1 MQLDPL
7 VSSSSLVDRVVER
20 IRAVI
25 DQGQLQPGDRLP
37 TEAELSSQLQVSRSV
52 LREAIGRLE
61 TLGVLEVRR
70 GRGMF
75 VGERGSLKNC
85 AQLFRSAMTIGP
97 KDLAQLAELRRG
109 LEIQAARLAAQRASA
124 EDVAELQAICKQ
136 MDEEGVEYLE
146 SIQLDCRFHQKLVQ
160 STGNELMRNIIDVV
174 SEFMAGGM
182 VQTTPQPRNRKASR
196 SYHGPIVEAIAAK
209 DPDAAEKAMTVHMAA
224 VERAVQEI
232 EARQKRN

>member
-1 MQLDPL
+1 MHLDPL
-7 VSSSSLVDRVVER
+7 TSDSLVERVAER
-20 IRAVI
+20 IRTVI
-25 DQGQLQPGDRLP
+25 DQGEMRPGDRLP
-37 TEAELSSQLQVSRSV
+37 SEAEFSSQLQVSRSV

-75 VGERGSLKNC
+75 VAERGGLKSC
-85 AQLFRSAMTIGP
+85 AQLLRSAMTIAP

-109 LEIQAARLAAQRASA
+109 LEIQSARLAAQRATP
-124 EDVAELQAICKQ
+124 EDVAELQAICEQ
-136 MDEEGVEYLE
+136 MDRDGSEYLE
-146 SIQLDCRFHQKLVQ
+146 SIQLDCRFHQKLVEI
-160 STGNELMRNIIDVV
+160 TGNELMRNIMEVV

-196 SYHGPIVEAIAAK
+196 SYHGPILEAIRAK
-209 DPDAAEKAMTVHMAA
+209 DPDAAEEAMKVHMAA
-224 VERAVQEI
+224 VDRAVQEI